1 MKTELAKKYLR
12 LEKLPTL
19 WCSGCGHGLILSSLL
34 RALYLLNIEKDK
46 VAMVSGIGCSG
57 RTPGYV
63 DAHTLHTTHGRAIPF
78 ATGIKLTKPE
88 FYVLAVMGDGDCAA
102 IGGNHFIHAA
112 RRNIDITAIVYNNG
126 IYGMTG
132 GQVSP
137 TTPYGAYASTAPYGQ
152 LEEPFDIVELALGA
166 GATFV
171 ARSSIDEIPKLDR
184 LIADGIKHKGF
195 SVIDVITICPITFGR
210 RNKLG
215 EDPMMNLRWVQDIT
229 VPMKKAKDMSK
240 EELKGKWI
248 TGIFRDED
256 KPNLIDLYLE
266 LNKKLKHSM
275 VDESSKEGVEDV
287 RRQDET

>member
-63 DAHTLHTTHGRAIPF
+63 DVHTLHTTHGRAIPF
-78 ATGIKLTKPE
+78 ATGIKLMKPE